1 MSDVGLT
8 TLLSLSLSAGLV
20 AAFNPCG
27 FAMLPAYLAYFMGLE
42 SENET
47 NAARN
52 IFRGLT
58 VGLTLT
64 AGFMLFFGTIGLLAS
79 TVVSRSAIE
88 SRIAWATLVF
98 GILMIPL
105 GIAMV
110 VGFEP
115 KLSLPRMNR
124 GGESRQLPSIFMFG
138 ISYAVVSLGCTA
150 PVFFGTVVGSFT
162 SRSVAEGTLVF
173 VAYGAGMGMVVLV
186 LTLAMALAR
195 NEVAVFY
202 RRFLPYVNKV
212 SGAFLVAAGLFLIL
226 YGWWEIQVLSGDIE
240 TNRLVDLSL
249 ELQSTLTNWANDAEP
264 TRLAVGGAFLIGGLV
279 AWAIFASVPEPW
291 AKWLLVG
298 VIALWFV
305 VEAFGY
311 GFDLFVLPTIRTV
324 IDAPGR
330 IINWLA
336 DPLRWAVIFEIL
348 LALLIALF
356 VGWHVRRW
364 LYGRQPTSVQ

>member
-1 MSDVGLT
+1 MGDVGLT

-27 FAMLPAYLAYFMGLE
+27 FAMLPAYLSYFMGLE
-42 SENET
+42 SEDET

-52 IFRGLT
+52 IFRALI

-64 AGFMLFFGTIGLLAS
+64 AGFMVFFGAIGLLAS

-110 VGFEP
+110 AGFEP
-115 KLSLPRMNR
+115 KLTLPRMSR
-124 GGESRQLPSIFMFG
+124 GGDSRQLPSIFMFG
-138 ISYAVVSLGCTA
+138 VSYAVVSLGCTA

-173 VAYGAGMGMVVLV
+173 VAYGAGMGLVVMI

-202 RRFLPYVNKV
+202 RRFLPYVNSV
-212 SGAFLVAAGLFLIL
+212 SGAFLVLAGLFLVF
-226 YGWWEIQVLSGDIE
+226 YGWWRS
-240 TNRLVDLSL
+240 RS
-249 ELQSTLTNWANDAEP
+249 
-264 TRLAVGGAFLIGGLV
+264 
-279 AWAIFASVPEPW
+279 
-291 AKWLLVG
+291 
-298 VIALWFV
+298 
-305 VEAFGY
+305 
-311 GFDLFVLPTIRTV
+311 
-324 IDAPGR
+324 
-330 IINWLA
+330 
-336 DPLRWAVIFEIL
+336 
-348 LALLIALF
+348 
-356 VGWHVRRW
+356 
-364 LYGRQPTSVQ
+364 